1 MMRRH
6 PFRLGLT
13 LMLGFALAATAPAQL
28 PPTTS
33 GGSGMALLNLDNTVA
48 LHGYDPVAYF
58 TENEPVKGSKRIL
71 ERLGGA
77 TYYFASRSSRYE
89 FLRDAPRYQPQ
100 FGGYCAASLA
110 RGRLED
116 INPHLFVIYE
126 GKLYL
131 FNNPEAEAM
140 FMRNPRRTASEAREH
155 YFKIASQQR
164 STY

>member
-1 MMRRH
+1 MKKY
-6 PFRLGLT
+6 PFRLWLALLLGL
-13 LMLGFALAATAPAQL
+13 ALAATALAQA

-33 GGSGMALLNLDNTVA
+33 GGSGMALLNLENTVA

-58 TENEPVKGSKRIL
+58 TDNEAVKGSKRIL

-77 TYYFASRSSRYE
+77 TYYFASSGSRYE
-89 FLRDAPRYQPQ
+89 FLRDATRYQPQ

-110 RGRLED
+110 MGRLED
-116 INPHLFVIYE
+116 INPNLFVIFE

-131 FNNPEAEAM
+131 FNNPEVQAV
-140 FMRNPRRTASEAREH
+140 FMRDPRRAISEAREH
-155 YFKIASQQR
+155 YFKIATQQR

>member
-1 MMRRH
+1 MTKQ
-6 PFRLGLT
+6 FCKVWLILAVGLGLVV
-13 LMLGFALAATAPAQL
+13 AASAQP

-33 GGSGMALLNLDNTVA
+33 GGSGMALLNLEDSVA

-58 TENEPVKGSKRIL
+58 TRNRAVKGSKRVI

-77 TYYFASRSSRYE
+77 EYHFASGGDRYE

-100 FGGYCAASLA
+100 FGGYCATSMA
-110 RGRLED
+110 RGQLDD
-116 INPHLFVIYE
+116 INPKLFVIYD

-131 FNNPEAEAM
+131 FSSPEAQDM
-140 FMRNPRRTASEAREH
+140 FLRDPRRTVYDAREH
-155 YFKIASQQR
+155 YFKLATQQR

>member
-1 MMRRH
+1 MAKT
-6 PFRLGLT
+6 LGT
-13 LMLGFALAATAPAQL
+13 MIGAVMLVLAAVAVAQT

-33 GGSGMALLNLDNTVA
+33 GGSGMALLNLENTVA

-58 TENEPVKGSKRIL
+58 TDNRAVKGRQRIL

-77 TYYFASRSSRYE
+77 TYYFASRGNRYE

-110 RGRLED
+110 MGRLED
-116 INPHLFVIYE
+116 INPHIFTIFE
-126 GKLYL
+126 GRLYL
-131 FNNPEAEAM
+131 FNNPEAKAM
-140 FMRNPRRTASEAREH
+140 FLRDPHRMVYEARQH
-155 YFKIASQQR
+155 YFRIATQQR

>member
-1 MMRRH
+1 MAKT
-6 PFRLGLT
+6 LGIIVGALLVVLT
-13 LMLGFALAATAPAQL
+13 AAAVAQL

-33 GGSGMALLNLDNTVA
+33 GGSGQALLNLDNTVA

-58 TENEPVKGSKRIL
+58 TENRAVKGSKRIL
-71 ERLGGA
+71 ERLGSA
-77 TYYFASRSSRYE
+77 TYYFTSGGNRYE

-116 INPHLFVIYE
+116 INPHLFVIYD

-131 FNNPEAEAM
+131 FNNPEAEAV
-140 FMRNPRRTASEAREH
+140 FMRDPRRTIHEARQQ
-155 YFKIASQQR
+155 YFKIASEQR

>member
-1 MMRRH
+1 MKTSTGKIWLTLAVV
-6 PFRLGLT
+6 LGLV
-13 LMLGFALAATAPAQL
+13 FAAMAQS

-58 TENEPVKGSKRIL
+58 TDNEAVRGNKRIL

-77 TYYFASRSSRYE
+77 TYYFASRGSRYE

-100 FGGYCAASLA
+100 FGGYCATSMAM
-110 RGRLED
+110 GRLED

-131 FNNPEAEAM
+131 FNNPEAEAR
-140 FMRNPRRTASEAREH
+140 FMSDPRRVVHEARQH
-155 YFKIASQQR
+155 YFNIASKQR

>member
-1 MMRRH
+1 MKMQPLR
-6 PFRLGLT
+6 FLLAMVLGL
-13 LMLGFALAATAPAQL
+13 ALAATAMAQL

-58 TENEPVKGSKRIL
+58 TDNEAVKGNKRIL

-77 TYYFASRSSRYE
+77 TYYFASRGSRYE
-89 FLRDAPRYQPQ
+89 FLRDATRYQPQ
-100 FGGYCAASLA
+100 FGGYCAASMA
-110 RGRLED
+110 MGRVED

-126 GKLYL
+126 GKLFL
-131 FNNPEAEAM
+131 FNNPEAEAR
-140 FMRNPRRTASEAREH
+140 FMSDPRRVVHEAREH
-155 YFKIASQQR
+155 YFNIASKQR